1 LCEPLVAPF
10 RPAGSIKG
18 SNLPIRRSF
27 VSLCRQTTRIDSAGR
42 SGLHYPN
49 AGGPDPFR
57 EGPLSPTVTTSSG
70 TQRADGHFRNTR
82 ANRGPF
88 VDTGVGLALPRLAPW
103 PYGIVSLLC

>member
-1 LCEPLVAPF
+1 
-10 RPAGSIKG
+10 
-18 SNLPIRRSF
+18 

-57 EGPLSPTVTTSSG
+57 EAPLSSH
-70 TQRADGHFRNTR
+70 GHDFFGNAAGGETFRNTR

-103 PYGIVSLLC
+103 PYGIVRPPVLIRASNG